1 MLVHLPLASIAPHY
15 PGHLFGGKS
24 RNLPIVLPNGQARND
39 SSGFIIGNRPYCFE
53 TFPDYYSAKSDQY
66 LKTMKLTYRIR
77 VPNIFCQNR
86 FISWI
91 NLGFKAINTNPV
103 PQEAGEK
110 LCGLRDVDWN
120 RQHQISVVWQWL
132 FCSFWTALLIGVHYS
147 ALMIQAFRLS
157 EQLKWHWFT
166 SYMQWWIKAHSELA
180 QYHYKLLFVYGNVVQ
195 NPILKWKPSWSI
207 QTMASKIYS
216 TIIGRLILH
225 E

>member
-1 MLVHLPLASIAPHY
+1 MHLPLASIAPHY

-66 LKTMKLTYRIR
+66 LKTMKLTCGIR

-110 LCGLRDVDWN
+110 SCGLCDVDWN
-120 RQHQISVVWQWL
+120 RQHQMSAVWQWL
-132 FCSFWTALLIGVHYS
+132 FVLDCCINLSAIVHHTSFQIAGTSKVTLVH
-147 ALMIQAFRLS
+147 
-157 EQLKWHWFT
+157 
-166 SYMQWWIKAHSELA
+166 
-180 QYHYKLLFVYGNVVQ
+180 
-195 NPILKWKPSWSI
+195 ILH
-207 QTMASKIYS
+207 TMMNASKL
-216 TIIGRLILH
+216 T
-225 E
+225 